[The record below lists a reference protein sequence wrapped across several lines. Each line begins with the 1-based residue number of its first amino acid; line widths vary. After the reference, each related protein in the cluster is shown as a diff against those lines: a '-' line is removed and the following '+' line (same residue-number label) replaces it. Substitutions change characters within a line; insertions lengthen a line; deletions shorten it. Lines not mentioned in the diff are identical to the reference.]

1 LKNNFKFFAKLFTCI
16 TVLTLVSGCSVAVRK
31 NKDDELSDTFRKGDI
46 PSAIDIVETTSEKRN
61 ALYSLEIGQ
70 LYRLRDGN
78 NISLSESTKN
88 LLEADKYV
96 ERWQISFDEKLR
108 SGAES
113 VSSYLI
119 SENFNSEYNLK
130 NYEMGL
136 LSQYLAI
143 NHLAEGRWN
152 DAMVEANK
160 MSKREKF
167 IEAMIEEKI
176 AIAAKAS
183 QGKAGGIDFNKA
195 NNSIESI
202 SGYPVNLVTSKE
214 VSDLK
219 NSYQNAVTYYLSGFI
234 YESQGETS
242 LAAPGYRLAIEL
254 NPKIKMFR
262 DSLGNLDAN
271 TRSLSQK
278 KIADT
283 LFIIESGF
291 LPKMES
297 NKYVKF
303 FDIGSSKKI
312 LTMPYPVIPRATEAF
327 KPNSLQVNK
336 KTIYLDLA
344 ANIDAMAR
352 RELKDEMPNY
362 IIRATT
368 RAITALGAQVLVDA
382 AANSK
387 KSGGGGG
394 GNAAAGIIG
403 IIASDA
409 IANGMQSLNVA
420 NVSHWQ
426 TLPSYSFLART
437 DLQPG
442 KTTIQFALPNGAIVN
457 EEVVLNQ
464 GYNIIYIRM
473 LRNKAK
479 LIYSKPNQQQ
489 STEIK
494 LQNRN

>member
-1 LKNNFKFFAKLFTCI
+1 MTNHFKFLAKLLTCI
-16 TVLTLVSGCSVAVRK
+16 AILTMISGCSVAVRK
-31 NKDDELSDTFRKGDI
+31 NKADGLNDSFRGGDI

-61 ALYSLEIGQ
+61 ALYSLEKGK
-70 LYRLRDGN
+70 LYRLKSGKD
-78 NISLSESTKN
+78 ISLSESTRN

-96 ERWQISFDEKLR
+96 ERWQISFNEKIR

-143 NHLAEGRWN
+143 NHLTEGRWS

-167 IEAMIEEKI
+167 IEAMTEEKI

-183 QGKAGGIDFNKA
+183 HDKAGGIDFNKA

-202 SGYPVNLVTSKE
+202 SGYPVNLLTSKE
-214 VSDLK
+214 VIELK
-219 NSYQNAVTYYLSGFI
+219 NSYQNAVTYYLSAFI

-262 DSLGNLDAN
+262 DSLGNLDTN

-283 LFIIESGF
+283 LFIVESGF

-297 NKYVKF
+297 HKYVKF

-312 LTMPYPVIPRATEAF
+312 LTMSYPVIPRATEVF
-327 KPNSLQVNK
+327 KPSSIQINQ
-336 KTIYLDLA
+336 KTILLDLA
-344 ANIDAMAR
+344 ANIDAMSR

-368 RAITALGAQVLVDA
+368 RAVTAFGAQVLVDA

-387 KSGGGGG
+387 RGGGGG
-394 GNAAAGIIG
+394 SAAAGIIG
-403 IIASDA
+403 LIASDA

-426 TLPSYSFLART
+426 TLPAYSSLARSQ
-437 DLQPG
+437 LQPG
-442 KTTIQFALPNGAIVN
+442 KSRIQLALPNGAILN
-457 EEVVLNQ
+457 EDIMLNE
-464 GYNIIYIRM
+464 GYNLVYIRIF
-473 LRNKAK
+473 RNRAR
-479 LIYSKPNQQQ
+479 IYYSKPMQ
-489 STEIK
+489 TFAEV
-494 LQNRN
+494 RP